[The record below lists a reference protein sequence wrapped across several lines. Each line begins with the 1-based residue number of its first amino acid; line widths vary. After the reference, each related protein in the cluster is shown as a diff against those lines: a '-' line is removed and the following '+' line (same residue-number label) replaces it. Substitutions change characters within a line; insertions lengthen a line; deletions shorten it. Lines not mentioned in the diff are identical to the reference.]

1 MQIGSMRRRRLIL
14 MQRSILRCSSC
25 DVTLPFS
32 CARFRGLS
40 RYPSSLSV
48 AKANSM
54 DMDRPTM
61 PVLSLVCTSCR
72 ARHVRCSGP
81 PVCSRCTRD
90 GTACEF
96 RPSRRGQRGP
106 LNQVVSGSELSSG
119 SSTTCVL
126 CRERHL
132 KCSGGPVCSRCEAE
146 KLPCT
151 FRPR

>member
-1 MQIGSMRRRRLIL
+1 MQIGSMRQRRLIL
-14 MQRSILRCSSC
+14 MQRSTLRCSSC
-25 DVTLPFS
+25 DPIFTLYR
-32 CARFRGLS
+32 ARFRELL
-40 RYPSSLSV
+40 RYP
-48 AKANSM
+48 AKPTG
-54 DMDRPTM
+54 MDRPTM

-90 GTACEF
+90 NTPCEF

-106 LNQVVSGSELSSG
+106 PNQVIPGSESSSA
-119 SSTTCVL
+119 SSHTCVL

-132 KCSGGPVCSRCEAE
+132 KCSGGPTCSRCEAE